1 MDCHLKRTA
10 SPHQGKHDDDEIQS
24 SSGGTPEPMTD
35 QPLVVEVTVQAFLDT
50 VATIGTPPLHELDFE
65 PARENLRSLQCRPVT
80 TPPTSIEDRVFPVG
94 PTGSVGVRIV
104 RPHGSNGGDPVILY
118 LHGGGW
124 MMGGKDTHDRL
135 LRELAA
141 GAGATIIFVEYTLA
155 PEARYPVQNEQAYAV
170 LHYIVQNATEL
181 NLDPYRIA
189 IAGDCAGGNIAAAVT
204 LLAKQRRGPEIVFQL
219 LFYPILGDVSDTW
232 SYQTFKDGPWLTR
245 RATSGLLDR
254 LFPDPASRRE
264 ITAFPLQASVL
275 QLNDLPEALVIV
287 AENDV
292 VRDEGESYVRKLVQ
306 AGVRAT
312 STCYGGTI
320 HDFVM
325 LNGLAEAPATR
336 GAIAQASAALR
347 VALYGK

>member
-1 MDCHLKRTA
+1 
-10 SPHQGKHDDDEIQS
+10 
-24 SSGGTPEPMTD
+24 MTD
-35 QPLVVEVTVQAFLDT
+35 QPPVLEATVQAFLDT
-50 VATIGTPPLHELDFE
+50 IAIVGTPPLHELDFE
-65 PARENLRSLQCRPVT
+65 AARENLRSVQCLPVSA
-80 TPPTSIEDRVFPVG
+80 PPASIEDGVFPVG
-94 PTGSVGVRIV
+94 PTGSVGVRIL
-104 RPHGSNGGDPVILY
+104 RPYGSNGDDPAILY

-141 GAGATIIFVEYTLA
+141 GAGATIIFVDYTLA

-170 LHYIVQNATEL
+170 LHHIVQNAAEL

-219 LFYPILGDVSDTW
+219 LFYPILGDVTNTG
-232 SYQTFKDGPWLTR
+232 SYQTYRDGPWLTR
-245 RATSGLLDR
+245 RATSSLLDR
-254 LFPDPASRRE
+254 LFSDPASRRE
-264 ITAFPLQASVL
+264 ITAFPLQASAR

-287 AENDV
+287 AENDI
-292 VRDEGESYVRKLVQ
+292 VRDAGESYVRKLVQ
-306 AGVRAT
+306 AGVSAT
-312 STCYGGTI
+312 STRYSGTI